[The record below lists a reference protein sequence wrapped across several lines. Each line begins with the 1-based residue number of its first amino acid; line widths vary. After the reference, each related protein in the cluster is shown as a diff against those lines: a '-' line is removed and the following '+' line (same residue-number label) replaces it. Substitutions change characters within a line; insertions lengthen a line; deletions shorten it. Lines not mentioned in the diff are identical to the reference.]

1 MAKIKELH
9 EHRFGSHFVNDFPWF
24 RNQIDPIMKHVD
36 VVMVL
41 EVIIRLTVVVVVL
54 DKKADMEVIQM
65 ID

>member
-1 MAKIKELH
+1 
-9 EHRFGSHFVNDFPWF
+9 
-24 RNQIDPIMKHVD
+24 
-36 VVMVL
+36 MVL

>member
-1 MAKIKELH
+1 MTKVLEEFKMEL
-9 EHRFGSHFVNDFPWF
+9 V
-24 RNQIDPIMKHVD
+24 MD
-36 VVMVL
+36 VVS

>member
-1 MAKIKELH
+1 MY
-9 EHRFGSHFVNDFPWF
+9 
-24 RNQIDPIMKHVD
+24 

>member
-1 MAKIKELH
+1 
-9 EHRFGSHFVNDFPWF
+9 
-24 RNQIDPIMKHVD
+24 MKVKLWYD
-36 VVMVL
+36 EVMMVI

>member
-1 MAKIKELH
+1 M
-9 EHRFGSHFVNDFPWF
+9 NDFPWF

-41 EVIIRLTVVVVVL
+41 EVIIRLAVVVVVL